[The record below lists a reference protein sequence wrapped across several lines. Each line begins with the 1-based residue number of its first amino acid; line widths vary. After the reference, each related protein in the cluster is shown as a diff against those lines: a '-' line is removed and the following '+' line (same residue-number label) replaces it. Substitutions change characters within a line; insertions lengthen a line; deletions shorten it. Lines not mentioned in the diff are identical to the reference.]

1 MKRILAAVLLLEWW
15 SVGVLEAQSLSA
27 EITADDLTTHT
38 KYLASDALEGR
49 GSGTEGNRK
58 AAQYL
63 AEHFRLFDLRPAG
76 DSATYFQHFDFV
88 SAVKLGAANSFVA
101 TPRKGKPRSLKVDQ
115 DFRPLGFSSNT
126 KVSGSVA
133 FVGYGIVA
141 PEQNYDDYTGIDVTG
156 KIVAVLRYGPD
167 GADMHSAFYKHAAY
181 REKARIARDKG
192 ALAMILV
199 DGTEDELLKLRYDQ
213 SFATSGI
220 PCVAMQRSV
229 LQSWLSLR
237 KKDLKWI
244 QDYIKEKKAPV
255 NFELPVKVTI
265 ETEVVKAMGRTA
277 NVVGYLEGNDPALR
291 EEVVVVGAHFDHL
304 GYGGEGSGSMKP
316 DAHEIHNGAD
326 DNASGTSGLLEL
338 AQKFST
344 ERSSLTRSMIFIGF
358 SAEEIGTIGSQYY
371 VNHPSV
377 PLAKTVAMLNL
388 DMVGRLKENTLTVSG
403 VGTSPMWNDLVRK
416 HNVGPDTLTIK
427 TSPEGFGPSDH
438 AQFYAKDI
446 PVLFFFTGTH
456 GDYHKPS
463 DDWDKLNYEGTQR
476 VAKYVYAIARDLQSK
491 TERPQFTKAAAPT
504 STAMGGGNGR
514 GFSVTLGV
522 VPDYGA
528 TVEGMKIDGTRA
540 GGPAEKA
547 GLLAGD
553 VITKLAGKK
562 VLNIYDYMGI
572 LGGLKVGDV
581 VEIEALRDGKTMK
594 FSATLQKR

>member
-1 MKRILAAVLLLEWW
+1 MKRILAAVLLLECW

-27 EITADDLTTHT
+27 EITVDDLTTHA

-58 AAQYL
+58 AAQHL
-63 AEHFRLFDLRPAG
+63 AEHFRLFDVRPAG
-76 DSATYFQHFDFV
+76 DSATYFQNFDFV
-88 SAVKLGAANSFVA
+88 SAVKLSAANSLVA
-101 TPRKGKPRSLKVDQ
+101 TPRGGKSRSLKVDQ

-126 KVSGSVA
+126 RVSGPVA
-133 FVGYGIVA
+133 FAGYGIVA
-141 PEQNYDDYTGIDVTG
+141 PEQNYDDYKGIDVTG
-156 KIVAVLRYGPD
+156 KIVVVLRYGPD

-220 PCVAMQRSV
+220 PCVVMQRSV
-229 LQSWLSLR
+229 LQSWMSLR

-244 QDYIKEKKAPV
+244 QSYIKEKKEPI
-255 NFELPVKVTI
+255 NFELPVKVTL
-265 ETEVVKAMGRTA
+265 ETEVVKVMGRTA
-277 NVVGYLEGNDPALR
+277 NVVGYLEGNDAALK

-326 DNASGTSGLLEL
+326 DNASGTSALLEL
-338 AQKFST
+338 AQKFSA
-344 ERSSLTRSMIFIGF
+344 ERSLLTRSIVFIGF
-358 SAEEIGTIGSQYY
+358 SAEEIGTIGSQHY
-371 VNHPSV
+371 VNNPFV

-388 DMVGRLKENTLTVSG
+388 DMIGRLKENTLTVSG
-403 VGTSPMWNDLVRK
+403 VGTSPIWNGLVRK
-416 HNVGPDTLTIK
+416 HNVGPDTLNVK

-463 DDWDKLNYEGTQR
+463 DDWDKLNYDGTQR
-476 VAKYVYAIARDLQSK
+476 VAKYVYAIANEVQSK
-491 TERPQFTKAAAPT
+491 TDRPQFTKAAAT
-504 STAMGGGNGR
+504 ASSAMGGGDGR

-553 VITKLAGKK
+553 VVTKLAGKK
-562 VLNIYDYMGI
+562 ILNIYDYMGI

-581 VEIEALRDGKTMK
+581 VEIEALRDGKAMK
-594 FSATLQKR
+594 FSATMTKR